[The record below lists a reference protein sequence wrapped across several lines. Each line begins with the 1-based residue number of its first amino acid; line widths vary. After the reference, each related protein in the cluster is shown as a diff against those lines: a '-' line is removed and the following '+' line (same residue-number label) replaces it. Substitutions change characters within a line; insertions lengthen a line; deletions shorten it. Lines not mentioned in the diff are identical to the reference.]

1 VAVEKPTRVQVA
13 TNRRARYDYEI
24 EDELEAG
31 MVLTGTE
38 VKSLRDGKAEL
49 QDGYAEIEHGEL
61 FLNQV
66 HIPEYRQGNV
76 FNHEPRRRRKLLA
89 HREQIDRLH
98 RKVTEKGYTLVPLE
112 LYFSSGRAKVK
123 LGLARGKKKYDKRES
138 VKARDVRRELERE

>member
-1 VAVEKPTRVQVA
+1 MAVEKPTRVQVA

>member
-1 VAVEKPTRVQVA
+1 MAIEKPTRVQVA

>member
-1 VAVEKPTRVQVA
+1 MAVEKPTRVQIA

>member
-1 VAVEKPTRVQVA
+1 VAIEKPTRVQVA